1 MVIKRSSQA
10 EVTRLL
16 DDLAGGDGVRR
27 EAAAAR
33 LAVLG
38 PRAVD
43 RLTGVL
49 AQPAGDDLRLAVLSV
64 LERIDDPRIPAAVRP
79 LLGEAAPELAVAAV
93 AAMRPHLVSPTQA
106 AANEALDALAAL
118 VVDVDRP
125 DAVRAA
131 ALDALHDLPLDV
143 VEPLEVRLRDDP
155 SPRLRRLA
163 GAQGEADAP
172 VDRAAPEPFAEGPLP
187 ADPDAVRAAIV
198 SGGSGAPLSR
208 LHRLVVAIS
217 RRETEIAD
225 PIERERWTMAR
236 AAAHQA
242 LGARGSRVALY
253 DLREALESKLDPLPL
268 GMLVALGQVGDTSCL
283 EPLAAAAGRTASDW
297 QRDHLL
303 DAARRI
309 VRRER
314 LTRRQ
319 AVVRRLVA
327 RHPWLALA
335 FE

>member
-1 MVIKRSSQA
+1 
-10 EVTRLL
+10 
-16 DDLAGGDGVRR
+16 
-27 EAAAAR
+27 
-33 LAVLG
+33 
-38 PRAVD
+38 
-43 RLTGVL
+43 
-49 AQPAGDDLRLAVLSV
+49 
-64 LERIDDPRIPAAVRP
+64 
-79 LLGEAAPELAVAAV
+79 
-93 AAMRPHLVSPTQA
+93 
-106 AANEALDALAAL
+106 
-118 VVDVDRP
+118 
-125 DAVRAA
+125 
-131 ALDALHDLPLDV
+131 
-143 VEPLEVRLRDDP
+143 
-155 SPRLRRLA
+155 
-163 GAQGEADAP
+163 
-172 VDRAAPEPFAEGPLP
+172 
-187 ADPDAVRAAIV
+187 
-198 SGGSGAPLSR
+198 
-208 LHRLVVAIS
+208 
-217 RRETEIAD
+217 
-225 PIERERWTMAR
+225 MAR